1 MDTDVGLDDMAAL
14 VMLTTSPRSPR
25 LRLVTTVH
33 GVCAAPV
40 AAPLAQRLLL
50 GLGVSAL
57 VVRGATCP
65 SSSEHA
71 ELPGWVEKHRA
82 KLEKVSEVLEFPELP
97 EELSKELSKPSDCQ
111 TASTA
116 LLELDIK
123 GVTLLAL
130 GPLTNVAAAAK
141 ANLSKFR
148 EVVGKIIVA
157 GDNTKANPFNFRL
170 DPVALDVVLNSGV
183 GRSGSGTAP
192 LDMTKARK
200 DHVLETL
207 CALNLVCLLKHV
219 EVPIQMVGTCC
230 RPDAKELEG
239 RLEKSLNHPMLLKIL
254 EQHPL
259 SLVRTPEKW
268 LNNHVWAQP
277 F

>member
-14 VMLTTSPRSPR
+14 VMLTTSPQVR

-57 VVRGATCP
+57 VVPGATRP
-65 SSSEHA
+65 SFGAEVPA

-82 KLEKVSEVLEFPELP
+82 KLEKVSEVLELPELP

-130 GPLTNVAAAAK
+130 GPLTNVA
-141 ANLSKFR
+141 
-148 EVVGKIIVA
+148 
-157 GDNTKANPFNFRL
+157 
-170 DPVALDVVLNSGV
+170 
-183 GRSGSGTAP
+183 SGSGKSSGRSSWLGTTQKP
-192 LDMTKARK
+192 
-200 DHVLETL
+200 TL
-207 CALNLVCLLKHV
+207 STFAWT
-219 EVPIQMVGTCC
+219 Q
-230 RPDAKELEG
+230 
-239 RLEKSLNHPMLLKIL
+239 
-254 EQHPL
+254 
-259 SLVRTPEKW
+259 W
-268 LNNHVWAQP
+268 L
-277 F
+277 

>member
-33 GVCAAPV
+33 VVCAAPV

-82 KLEKVSEVLEFPELP
+82 KLEKVSEVLELPELP
-97 EELSKELSKPSDCQ
+97 EELSKKLSIPSDCQ

-116 LLELDIK
+116 LLELDI

-130 GPLTNVAAAAK
+130 GPLTNVA
-141 ANLSKFR
+141 
-148 EVVGKIIVA
+148 
-157 GDNTKANPFNFRL
+157 
-170 DPVALDVVLNSGV
+170 
-183 GRSGSGTAP
+183 SGSGKSSGRSSWLGTTQKP
-192 LDMTKARK
+192 
-200 DHVLETL
+200 TL
-207 CALNLVCLLKHV
+207 STFAWT
-219 EVPIQMVGTCC
+219 Q
-230 RPDAKELEG
+230 
-239 RLEKSLNHPMLLKIL
+239 
-254 EQHPL
+254 
-259 SLVRTPEKW
+259 W
-268 LNNHVWAQP
+268 L
-277 F
+277 

>member
-1 MDTDVGLDDMAAL
+1 MAAL

-82 KLEKVSEVLEFPELP
+82 KLEKVSEVLELPELP

-183 GRSGSGTAP
+183 
-192 LDMTKARK
+192 
-200 DHVLETL
+200 
-207 CALNLVCLLKHV
+207 
-219 EVPIQMVGTCC
+219 PIQMVGTCC

-259 SLVRTPEKW
+259 SLVQDPVTAAYFLAPEIFTVAPVEVHGSSCPISVMEAKD
-268 LNNHVWAQP
+268 LDVTAYAELLKTC
-277 F
+277 FAR